1 MPQEFNLIFV
11 DDFYKVPFCLLLLYI
26 IAYRA
31 RVKYKHTEI
40 EKYFIRGL
48 TFRFVATVLYTVVI
62 AYYYGGGDTGLFY
75 QALKDLHL
83 AVNDNQSYLSE
94 VYLNAK
100 LDPSSDLTSYF
111 QYDGFAVTH
120 YYMFQVSNYM
130 VPRFALPFSFLFGQS
145 YLCVSFCCAF
155 FAFGGCWRIFK
166 LFYSIYPHL
175 HKKIAIATLF
185 LPSLLFWSSA
195 LMKDS
200 ITMGALGF
208 FIYGV
213 YQLFFMRKKIV
224 VNIVV
229 VSLSAFL
236 LFYIKPYIVLCAV
249 PGFLVWAYILL
260 NKNIKDR
267 GFRMFATLAFTGLT
281 IAGSI
286 YFMQKI
292 ATSEM
297 ASQYATQNILKALES
312 QQNTYNQVDDA
323 GSGFKATAIDNS
335 VGGILKL
342 FPLGIVNS
350 LFRPFPWEVR
360 SPVMALTALEA
371 LLFAWLTIT
380 CFRYTSFKRFRKV
393 LADNPSIVFCFIYSI
408 LFAGLVGMS
417 TLNFGTLAR
426 YKIPAL
432 PFFLIML
439 FVILDR
445 TGKVSPDIVL
455 HKKLF

>member
-1 MPQEFNLIFV
+1 MPQEFNLIFI
-11 DDFYKVPFCLLLLYI
+11 DDYYKVPFCLILLYI
-26 IAYRA
+26 LAFRI

-40 EKYFIRGL
+40 EKYFLSGL
-48 TFRFVATVLYTVVI
+48 TFRLLATVLYTIVI
-62 AYYYGGGDTGLFY
+62 AYYYQGGDTGLFY
-75 QALKDLHL
+75 QAMKDLQL
-83 AVNDNQSYLSE
+83 AVTDNFDNLNEAYLH
-94 VYLNAK
+94 AK
-100 LDPSSDLTSYF
+100 LDPNTELNSYF
-111 QYDGFAVTH
+111 QFDGFGVTH
-120 YYMFQVSNYM
+120 LYMYQVSNYM
-130 VPRFALPFSFLFGQS
+130 VPRFALPFSFLFDKS
-145 YLCVSFCCAF
+145 YLCISFCCSF

-175 HKKIAIATLF
+175 HKKIAIATLY

-208 FIYGV
+208 FVYGV
-213 YQLFFMRKKIV
+213 YQLFFLRRKV
-224 VNIVV
+224 FANILV
-229 VSLSAFL
+229 VSFSAFL

-249 PGFLVWAYILL
+249 PGFLVWAYLLL
-260 NKNIKDR
+260 NRNIKDK
-267 GFRMFATLAFTGLT
+267 GFRMFATLLFTGLT

-292 ATSEM
+292 ASSEI
-297 ASQYATQNILKALES
+297 ASQYATQNIIKALES
-312 QQNTYNQVDDA
+312 QQNTYNQVEDA
-323 GSGFKATAIDNS
+323 GSTFKASSIDNS
-335 VGGILKL
+335 IGGILKL

-350 LFRPFPWEVR
+350 LYRPFPWEVR

-371 LLFAWLTIT
+371 LLFVWLTLIVI
-380 CFRYTSFKRFRKV
+380 RHTSFKKFRQV
-393 LADNPSIVFCFIYSI
+393 LAQNPSIVFCFIYAI
-408 LFAGLVGMS
+408 LFSGLVGMS

-439 FVILDR
+439 FVVLDK
-445 TGKVSPDIVL
+445 TGKASPNVIL

>member
-11 DDFYKVPFCLLLLYI
+11 DDYYKVPFCLLLLYI
-26 IAYRA
+26 LAFRI

-40 EKYFIRGL
+40 EKYFISGL
-48 TFRFVATVLYTVVI
+48 TFRFLATVLYTIVI
-62 AYYYGGGDTGLFY
+62 AYYYQGGDTGLFY
-75 QALKDLHL
+75 QAMKDLQL
-83 AVNDNQSYLSE
+83 AVTDNFDNLNEAYLH
-94 VYLNAK
+94 AK
-100 LDPSSDLTSYF
+100 LDPNTELNSYF
-111 QYDGFAVTH
+111 QFDGFGVTH
-120 YYMFQVSNYM
+120 LYMYQVSNYM
-130 VPRFALPFSFLFGQS
+130 VPRFALPFSFLFDKS
-145 YLCVSFCCAF
+145 YLCISFCCSF

-175 HKKIAIATLF
+175 HKKIAIATLY

-208 FIYGV
+208 FVYGV
-213 YQLFFMRKKIV
+213 YQLFFLRRKIFA
-224 VNIVV
+224 NILV
-229 VSLSAFL
+229 VSLNAFL

-249 PGFLVWAYILL
+249 PGFLVWAYLLL
-260 NKNIKDR
+260 NRNIKDK
-267 GFRMFATLAFTGLT
+267 GFRMFATLLFTGLT

-292 ATSEM
+292 ASSEI
-297 ASQYATQNILKALES
+297 ASQYATQNIIKALES
-312 QQNTYNQVDDA
+312 QQNTYNQVEDA
-323 GSGFKATAIDNS
+323 GSTFKASSIDNS
-335 VGGILKL
+335 IGGILKL

-350 LFRPFPWEVR
+350 LYRPFPWEVR

-371 LLFAWLTIT
+371 LLFAWLTLIVI
-380 CFRYTSFKRFRKV
+380 RHTSFKKFRQV
-393 LADNPSIVFCFIYSI
+393 LAGNPSIVFCFIYAI
-408 LFAGLVGMS
+408 LFSGLVGMS

-439 FVILDR
+439 FVVLDK
-445 TGKVSPDIVL
+445 TGKASPNVIL

>member
-1 MPQEFNLIFV
+1 MEPEFNLIFV
-11 DDFYKVPFCLLLLYI
+11 DDYYKVPFCLLLIYI
-26 IAYRA
+26 AAYRI
-31 RVKYKHTEI
+31 RVKYKRTEI
-40 EKYFIRGL
+40 EKYFITGL
-48 TFRFVATVLYTVVI
+48 TFRLIATVLYTVVI

-75 QALKDLHL
+75 RALQDLHL
-83 AVNDNQSYLSE
+83 AVSDDFSHLNEAYT
-94 VYLNAK
+94 NAK
-100 LDPSSDLTSYF
+100 LDPSSSLTAYF
-111 QYDGFAVTH
+111 MYDGNAITH
-120 YYMFQVSNYM
+120 LYMYQVSNYM
-130 VPRFALPFSFLFGQS
+130 VPRFALPFSFLFDQS
-145 YLCVSFCCAF
+145 YLCVSFCCSF

-166 LFYSIYPHL
+166 LFYSFFPHL

-213 YQLFFMRKKIV
+213 HQLFFLRKKVLANIIV
-224 VNIVV
+224 VT
-229 VSLSAFL
+229 LSGFL

-249 PGFLVWAYILL
+249 PGFLVWAYLLL
-260 NKNIKDR
+260 NRNIKDK
-267 GFRMFATLAFTGLT
+267 GFRMFATLMFTGLT
-281 IAGSI
+281 IFGSI

-292 ATSEM
+292 ASSEL
-297 ASQYATQNILKALES
+297 ASQYATQNIIKALES
-312 QQNTYNQVDDA
+312 QQNTYSIQDDA
-323 GSGFKATAIDNS
+323 GSSFKASSIDNS

-342 FPLGIVNS
+342 FPLGIMNS
-350 LFRPFPWEVR
+350 LFRPYPWEVR
-360 SPVMALTALEA
+360 SPIMALTALEA
-371 LLFAWLTIT
+371 MLFLWLTFN
-380 CFRYTSFKRFRKV
+380 CFRYTSFRKFRQV
-393 LADNPSIVFCFIYSI
+393 LAENPSIVFCFIYSI

-439 FVILDR
+439 FVILDK
-445 TGKVSPDIVL
+445 TGKASPNILL